1 MENDSTK
8 KATKPRYRKPA
19 AVSMLEEMDRQR
31 RIEKHPS
38 IPPNYIKRVPM
49 RDDTANGL
57 TQCIILFVNLTGGQA
72 ERINTTG
79 RVVMRKGQQM
89 KGGRLVD
96 SWRPQ
101 YIPTNGRRGS
111 ADISATIGGRSVKIE
126 VKIGR
131 DRQSDAQKEY
141 QQEIEQAGGLY
152 YVAHD
157 FTAFVDWYNTT
168 FTASND
174 CKQQ

>member
-1 MENDSTK
+1 METDTTK
-8 KATKPRYRKPA
+8 KTPKPRYRKPA
-19 AVSMLEEMDRQR
+19 AVAMLEEMQRQH
-31 RIEKHPS
+31 RIEQHPNV
-38 IPPNYIKRVPM
+38 PPNYIKRVPM

-57 TQCIILFVNLTGGQA
+57 TQCIVLFVNLSGGQA

-79 RVVMRKGQQM
+79 RVVMRRGQQLR
-89 KGGRLVD
+89 GGRLVD
-96 SWRPQ
+96 CLRPQ

-131 DRQSDAQKEY
+131 DRQSDAQREY
-141 QQEIEQAGGLY
+141 QHEVEQAGGLY
-152 YVAHD
+152 YIARD
-157 FTAFVDWYNTT
+157 FTSFYDWYNTT
-168 FTASND
+168 FPASAH